1 MTLQAAKGTV
11 QGLVTRL
18 KKLGEDKDRDR
29 KGGKPGHDPH
39 NFSFSANK
47 NENSEMDESF

>member
-11 QGLVTRL
+11 QGLITRL
-18 KKLGEDKDRDR
+18 KKTKTKTEKGDKS
-29 KGGKPGHDPH
+29 GHDPH

-47 NENSEMDESF
+47 NENSEVDESF